1 MRDRTDYLLGVI
13 ISLLLGGVL
22 LFLFLL
28 VVSAARADEIRT
40 DEVVFSCYF
49 LVDEKYDVE
58 NKWGNVTT
66 LVRKVTLGPL
76 FVTENQLNDIGR
88 GITIVVKASG
98 EHVRIPGGS
107 GYSCFGAI

>member
-13 ISLLLGGVL
+13 IALLLGGVF

-58 NKWGNVTT
+58 NKIT
-66 LVRKVTLGPL
+66 LIPL
-76 FVTENQLNDIGR
+76 FITENHLNYIELL
-88 GITIVVKASG
+88 ITIVVKASG

>member
-1 MRDRTDYLLGVI
+1 VCFYFYFYWLYLLRG
-13 ISLLLGGVL
+13 
-22 LFLFLL
+22 
-28 VVSAARADEIRT
+28 R
-40 DEVVFSCYF
+40 
-49 LVDEKYDVE
+49 EKYDVE